1 MERRPMI
8 ADPPRINEIE
18 LQPVHSKG
26 ELVLDNWWQPE
37 KTQEPEPLYRRYA
50 LEIVTLAL
58 PVAVASVYLLLIASP
73 RYVSESEFM
82 VRTVASS
89 DMGNLATLLSDQKVT
104 RASDETYAVSEYLTS
119 RDAVDT
125 LAGSDGLKDI
135 LSRPQGDFIN
145 RFPNFFTRDTREQL
159 YRHFQNF
166 VDLKIN
172 TDSGIAELK
181 TIAFTPDDAKALN
194 KAMLRNAED
203 FVNRLNLRIFND
215 SLGMASQHVEEQKA
229 RFTEI
234 EARLTNYRNS
244 ESVLDPN
251 KEVADA
257 LTRIGALMTRLSK
270 AESDLAQTTTLAPR
284 APQIAG
290 LNSEV
295 GALRDQIAAERQ
307 KLAGRQNSLSTK
319 FAAFDRIML
328 DRMLASKQLESAL
341 AEYDKA
347 RQDLARQHFYL
358 QTVVDPEAPDQA
370 GQPRRLLG
378 LFATAAISLAGY
390 SILRAILKNV
400 REHLL

>member
-1 MERRPMI
+1 MI

-26 ELVLDNWWQPE
+26 ELVVDNWWQPE
-37 KTQEPEPLYRRYA
+37 KTQAPEPLYRRYG

-58 PVAVASVYLLLIASP
+58 PVAVAAVYLLIIASP

-125 LAGSDGLKDI
+125 LVRDDSLKDI
-135 LSRPQGDFIN
+135 LSRPEGDFIN
-145 RFPNFFTRDTREQL
+145 RFPNFFTRNTREQL
-159 YRHFQNF
+159 YLHFQKF

-172 TDSGIAELK
+172 TDSGIATLR
-181 TIAFTPDDAKALN
+181 TVGFTPQDARALN
-194 KAMLRNAED
+194 KAMLRNAEA

-215 SLGMASQHVEEQKA
+215 SLSVAAHEVEEQKA
-229 RFTEI
+229 KFTEI
-234 EARLTNYRNS
+234 EARLTAYRNA

-251 KEVADA
+251 KEVADT
-257 LTRIGALMTRLSK
+257 LTRIGSLMTRLSN

-284 APQIAG
+284 APQISA
-290 LNSEV
+290 LNSQV
-295 GALRDQIAAERQ
+295 DALRDQIAQERER
-307 KLAGRQNSLSTK
+307 LAGNKNSLSAK
-319 FAAFDRIML
+319 FAAFDRIIL
-328 DRMLASKQLESAL
+328 DRTLASKQLESAL

-347 RQDLARQHFYL
+347 RQALARQHFYL
-358 QTVVDPEAPDQA
+358 QTVVDPDSPDQA
-370 GQPRRLLG
+370 ELPRRALS
-378 LFATAAISLAGY
+378 LFITVAISLGAY
-390 SILRAILKNV
+390 SILRALLKNV
-400 REHLL
+400 REHLP

>member
-1 MERRPMI
+1 MI
-8 ADPPRINEIE
+8 ADPPRLNEIE

-37 KTQEPEPLYRRYA
+37 KTQGPEPLHRRYG

-58 PVAVASVYLLLIASP
+58 PIAIAAVYLLLIAAP
-73 RYVSESEFM
+73 RFVSESEFM

-104 RASDETYAVSEYLTS
+104 RASDETYAVTEYLTS

-125 LAGSDGLKDI
+125 LIRDDGLRAM

-145 RFPNFFTRDTREQL
+145 RFPNFFTRGTREQL

-166 VDLKIN
+166 VDLKVN
-172 TDSGIAELK
+172 TDSGIARLR
-181 TIAFTPDDAKALN
+181 TIAFTPQDAKALN

-203 FVNRLNLRIFND
+203 FVNRLNLRIFDD
-215 SLGMASQHVEEQKA
+215 SLSIAAHDVEEQKA
-229 RFTEI
+229 KFTEI
-234 EARLTNYRNS
+234 EARLTAYRNT

-251 KEVADA
+251 KEVSDT
-257 LTRIGALMTRLSK
+257 LTRIGGLMTRLSK
-270 AESDLAQTTTLAPR
+270 AESDLAETTSLAPR
-284 APQIAG
+284 APQIAA
-290 LNSEV
+290 LNSQV
-295 GALRDQIAAERQ
+295 DALRDQIAAERER
-307 KLAGRQNSLSTK
+307 LAGRRNSLSTK

-358 QTVVDPEAPDQA
+358 QTVVDPEAPDQP

-378 LFATAAISLAGY
+378 IFVTAAISLGVY
-390 SILRAILKNV
+390 SIARALLKNV
-400 REHLL
+400 REHLP